1 MALQTFFYSLSLS
14 LSLLHSLFPFP
25 LSLFFYIPVIMNV
38 NNGGTLLHYSVQWR
52 ADHTGRYYRV
62 HTSTFAVPLCYW
74 LSWSIA
80 SEGPPPSFLTMNRK
94 KWKTVEPC
102 STTRLDILVIPSP
115 SRSHTGTMFFLHLGN
130 RARASRWWFN
140 GAWGRGEGRE
150 IIAITRRND
159 ADCYGVRFFSTAVCN
174 WDGVVNCEW
183 MDFFFFLKIFLQQ
196 YRVEFRSWNLEFVV
210 RRWQDIAIKF

>member
-115 SRSHTGTMFFLHLGN
+115 SRSHTGTMFLPHLGN
-130 RARASRWWFN
+130 RARDSRWWFN
-140 GAWGRGEGRE
+140 GAWGRVKDERLSRLRDVTMP
-150 IIAITRRND
+150 IVTV
-159 ADCYGVRFFSTAVCN
+159 CFFSTAVCN

-183 MDFFFFLKIFLQQ
+183 MDFSFTFFFFWKFFSNNI
-196 YRVEFRSWNLEFVV
+196 VWNFD
-210 RRWQDIAIKF
+210 RGI

>member
-1 MALQTFFYSLSLS
+1 MAERYCI
-14 LSLLHSLFPFP
+14 
-25 LSLFFYIPVIMNV
+25 IPSS
-38 NNGGTLLHYSVQWR
+38 GE
-52 ADHTGRYYRV
+52 HTRRYYRV

-115 SRSHTGTMFFLHLGN
+115 SRSHTGTMFLLHLGN

-140 GAWGRGEGRE
+140 GAWGRVKDERLSRLRDVTMPIVTVYVFSRLRFVIGMGWL
-150 IIAITRRND
+150 IASGWT
-159 ADCYGVRFFSTAVCN
+159 
-174 WDGVVNCEW
+174 
-183 MDFFFFLKIFLQQ
+183 FFFFLKIFLQQ
-196 YRVEFRSWNLEFVV
+196 YRVEFRSWNLEFVKK
-210 RRWQDIAIKF
+210 WQDIAIKF